1 MQILFPQNSETSCP
15 YLIKIRL
22 EGNLQFFILFYIKHI
37 IGSIPFQ
44 NTNNTRLPGMSKIL
58 GTPECSQNKSRN
70 TTNISKQS
78 VCGM

>member
-1 MQILFPQNSETSCP
+1 MLFPQNSETSCP
-15 YLIKIRL
+15 YLVKIRL

-44 NTNNTRLPGMSKIL
+44 NTNNTRLPRMSKIL
-58 GTPECSQNKSRN
+58 GTLECSQNKSRN

-78 VCGM
+78 VCGV